1 MAFAAAPFILPD
13 RLSLTGVTQAKIAI
27 CSLVLKMLP
36 VVYAH
41 MYKHM
46 YVHLHTCRHTFID
59 IHFCLVIL
67 VCLFL
72 LSDKTL
78 PLSILKVLVNLMT
91 KINSDT
97 KNPNNFCY
105 WLRLVL
111 KCNFA
116 FQDSLYIIF
125 KQHTQQ
131 RHS

>member
-27 CSLVLKMLP
+27 CSLVLQMLP
-36 VVYAH
+36 VVYAN

-46 YVHLHTCRHTFID
+46 YVHVHTCRHTFID

-97 KNPNNFCY
+97 KKPKQLLLLAKISFEMQLCLSRQPLYNF
-105 WLRLVL
+105 
-111 KCNFA
+111 
-116 FQDSLYIIF
+116 
-125 KQHTQQ
+125 
-131 RHS
+131 